1 MSKIKELYQKY
12 KEIINYLIFG
22 VLTTVV
28 SLVTYYICVYT
39 ILDPDNAVQLQI
51 ANVISWII
59 SVAFA
64 YITNR
69 KFVFESKEK
78 NKIKEASKFVTSR
91 IATLIM
97 DMAIMYVGVTA
108 LKFND
113 KIMKLISQV
122 VVIVMNYILS
132 KLIVFK
138 KKVSQKWR

>member
-1 MSKIKELYQKY
+1 MNKIKELYLKY

-22 VLTTVV
+22 VLTTIVA
-28 SLVTYYICVYT
+28 LVTYYICVYT

-132 KLIVFK
+132 KILVFK
-138 KKVSQKWR
+138 KEKNNKN

>member
-1 MSKIKELYQKY
+1 MNKIKELYLKY

-22 VLTTVV
+22 VLTTIV

-39 ILDPDNAVQLQI
+39 ILAPDNAVQLQI

-91 IATLIM
+91 IATLLM
-97 DMAIMYVGVTA
+97 DMVIMYVGVTV

-132 KLIVFK
+132 KILVFK
-138 KKVSQKWR
+138 KEKNNKN

>member
-1 MSKIKELYQKY
+1 MNKIKELYLKY

-22 VLTTVV
+22 VLTTIV
-28 SLVTYYICVYT
+28 SVVTYYICVYT
-39 ILDPDNAVQLQI
+39 ILAPDNAVQLQI

-91 IATLIM
+91 IATLLM
-97 DMAIMYVGVTA
+97 DMAIMYVGVTV
-108 LKFND
+108 LRFND

-132 KLIVFK
+132 KILVFK
-138 KKVSQKWR
+138 KEKNNKN

>member
-1 MSKIKELYQKY
+1 MNKIKELYLKY

-51 ANVISWII
+51 ENVISWII

-78 NKIKEASKFVTSR
+78 NKIKDASKFVTSR
-91 IATLIM
+91 IATLLM
-97 DMAIMYVGVTA
+97 DMAIMYVGVTV
-108 LKFND
+108 LRFND

-132 KLIVFK
+132 KILVFK
-138 KKVSQKWR
+138 KEKNNKN

>member
-39 ILDPDNAVQLQI
+39 ILDTDNAVQLQI

-132 KLIVFK
+132 KILVFK
-138 KKVSQKWR
+138 KEKNNKN

>member
-1 MSKIKELYQKY
+1 MNKIKELYLKY

-22 VLTTVV
+22 VLTTIV

-91 IATLIM
+91 IATLLM
-97 DMAIMYVGVTA
+97 DMAIMYVGVTV
-108 LKFND
+108 LRFND

-132 KLIVFK
+132 KILVFK
-138 KKVSQKWR
+138 KEKNNKN